1 MNAIMSNI
9 HLELLDPEHRNI
21 FTRLGQFRDVGYLAG
36 GTALMLQIQHR
47 TSIDFDIFIR
57 HALDNRFRLSVEK
70 AFGKQNLEVN
80 SEDQITFSPQSGVA
94 VTFLWYYWKPLH
106 HLISTEALPLATI
119 EDIAAD
125 KAHTL
130 GRRAVWR
137 DYVDLF
143 YLLKH
148 HGMTASTI
156 MEAASKKFGGNFVR
170 EQFLEQLSYFGDL
183 EIVPVDYIQQSY
195 TPEEIQS
202 FLKNQ
207 VKTYLTHV
215 LPV

>member
-1 MNAIMSNI
+1 MSNI
-9 HLELLDPEHRNI
+9 HLELLGPSHQKI
-21 FTRLGQFRDVGYLAG
+21 FTKLGQFRDVGYLAG

-47 TSIDFDIFIR
+47 KSVDFDVFIR
-57 HALDNRFRLSVEK
+57 HAMDNRFRLSVEK
-70 AFGKQNLEVN
+70 VFGKQNLEVN
-80 SEDQITFSPQSGVA
+80 SEDQITFSPQSSTA
-94 VTFLWYYWKPLH
+94 VTFLWYYWKPLRP
-106 HLISTEALPLATI
+106 LISTEALPLASI

-156 MEAASKKFGGNFVR
+156 IEAARKKFGGDFVK

-183 EIVPVDYIQQSY
+183 EIVPVDYVQRSY

-207 VKTYLTHV
+207 VKTYLTRI